1 MCLVLKS
8 VAFRTDKLAGGLH
21 YEPGMAGFCVY
32 GFNRHY
38 RPWMDSFWHRAV
50 TCSRVK
56 QVGSKRLRNAK
67 QLIQAGAARSPH
79 AQELHPDSLAEKRCA
94 AAGHAQ
100 IDVACIL
107 RHVCT
112 YIH

>member
-1 MCLVLKS
+1 MS
-8 VAFRTDKLAGGLH
+8 RGGL
-21 YEPGMAGFCVY
+21 GFCVY